1 MKTFATCLT
10 LALSLC
16 GILGGCNLSSS
27 EADRKPQPAPIGTV
41 SDTASAGIIAY
52 RKALADEADVTA
64 KNAANYKG
72 WQEAM
77 DDWQR
82 RNIAARQRA
91 FKPYGDALNQSC
103 LGPQVKGEWNFNAPY
118 DPKKLAAAAREAA
131 ESYRK
136 AN

>member
-1 MKTFATCLT
+1 MKTATLCLT
-10 LALSLC
+10 LTVALC
-16 GILGGCNLSSS
+16 GIGGCNLSTR
-27 EADRKPQPAPIGTV
+27 EEYRKPQPIPIGTV
-41 SDTASAGIIAY
+41 SDTARDGVIAY
-52 RKALADEADVTA
+52 RKALADEADTTA
-64 KNAANYKG
+64 KNALTYKG

-82 RNIAARQRA
+82 RNINARQRA

-118 DPKKLAAAAREAA
+118 DPEKLAAAAREAA
-131 ESYRK
+131 DSYRK